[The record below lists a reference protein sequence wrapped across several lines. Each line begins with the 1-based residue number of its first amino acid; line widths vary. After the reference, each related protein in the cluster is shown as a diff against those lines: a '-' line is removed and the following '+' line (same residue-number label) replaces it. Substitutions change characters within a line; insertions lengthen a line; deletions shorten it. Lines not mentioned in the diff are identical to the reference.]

1 MKSVMYFATNRTP
14 LFRDP
19 LYDPKSKK
27 SITAMLQE
35 VKDILIFEEVIS
47 DEISSWD
54 WVHHPAYIATATGD
68 FETLGK
74 IIGKYGYEIRQI
86 PIAQGVI

>member
-14 LFRDP
+14 EFRAN

-27 SITAMLQE
+27 SIAAMLKE

-47 DEISSWD
+47 DEISLFD
-54 WVHHPAYIATATGD
+54 WLSHPAYNATINGD
-68 FETLGK
+68 FETLEK
-74 IIGKYGYEIRQI
+74 ILGKYGYKIRQI
-86 PIAQGVI
+86 LISQGVI